1 MVISQIAGSRNHAA
15 NLTLRSSGTRQ
26 KRRAHNF
33 TLNFVTLS
41 VIGAVLNK
49 MGKFSEGLLNDETIL
64 ENLNICTSQKI
75 LDAGCG
81 NGYMAKKFSELVGNN
96 GKIYALDPDRGSIS
110 RLIKETENTNIEAF
124 VGDITKPTMLK
135 ASSIDLVYLSTVF
148 HIFSNFQIEGF
159 VKEIKRIL
167 KPNARLVIVNIK
179 KEATPFGPPVEMRSS
194 PEELKRKVPLNP
206 TILIEVSKHFYMQVF
221 ENA

>member
-1 MVISQIAGSRNHAA
+1 
-15 NLTLRSSGTRQ
+15 
-26 KRRAHNF
+26 
-33 TLNFVTLS
+33 
-41 VIGAVLNK
+41 
-49 MGKFSEGLLNDETIL
+49 MGKFSEGLLDYEKIL
-64 ENLNICTSQKI
+64 ANLDICAGQTI

-81 NGYMAKKFSELVGNN
+81 NGYMAKKFSELVGKT

-110 RLIKETENTNIEAF
+110 NLIKETENTNIEAF

-135 ASSIDLVYLSTVF
+135 TSSIDLVYLSTVF
-148 HIFSNFQIEGF
+148 HIFSNAQIEKF

-167 KPNARLVIVNIK
+167 KPKARLAIVNIK
-179 KEATPFGPPVEMRSS
+179 KEDTPFGPPVEMRSS
-194 PEELKRKVPLNP
+194 PEELRRKVPLNP